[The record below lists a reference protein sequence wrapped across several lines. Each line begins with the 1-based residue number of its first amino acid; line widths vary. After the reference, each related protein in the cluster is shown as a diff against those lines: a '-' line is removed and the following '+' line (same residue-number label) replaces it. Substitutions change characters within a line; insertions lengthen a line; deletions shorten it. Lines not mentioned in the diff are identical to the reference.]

1 MNPNKITIK
10 QKGKICFEDFPV
22 GTIFEAD
29 GDILIKISRADI
41 LSEIE
46 FVIREGKCT
55 IDTETLPNA
64 VNLVDGT
71 VAYFRLDEEVTAVY
85 PSATVSIE

>member
-1 MNPNKITIK
+1 MDMNKITIK
-10 QKGKICFEDFPV
+10 QKGKICFEYFPV

-29 GDILIKISRADI
+29 GDILIKISRTDI

-46 FVIREGKCT
+46 FETREGKCT

-71 VAYFRLDEEVTAVY
+71 VAYFHLDEEVTAVY
-85 PSATVSIE
+85 PSATISIE